1 MSGQSLAACLKLER
15 RGDAALQDGLAVML
29 LCRTEPIKLQAQLMV
44 TGGGAALN
52 GVPPSLFLV
61 TVCWQMLKKKKK
73 QQKRRRRRRKDMEV
87 SKLQLLFLTPPSP
100 LQGTPMP
107 SMGSKDPPQA
117 R

>member
-1 MSGQSLAACLKLER
+1 
-15 RGDAALQDGLAVML
+15 ML

-44 TGGGAALN
+44 RGGGAALN

-61 TVCWQMLKKKKK
+61 TVCCQMLKKKKMK
-73 QQKRRRRRRKDMEV
+73 KKKRRRRRRRKDMEV

-117 R
+117 